1 MKRVCGLMVGGLLVG
16 CQAPWPDGAPVA
28 AAVVSPVRPVVLTG
42 RVLVPGMR
50 IQATS
55 ADLVGNAAVTLA
67 DATETVRV
75 AGLTD
80 AGGAFT
86 LYQSTVRFNAVVGDY
101 YTLEL
106 SKRYGPPGDTRL
118 LSMRTIVR
126 RDAHGWTSITGPSIA
141 INPTTTAVAK
151 LVAEGGATPAQV
163 MATVSGVAFDAL
175 SPFGAHTA
183 GYLASR
189 VAAVIDLLAAD
200 ADPGS
205 VTDTVWRGDLCMV
218 CDADLSKYTHLTKI
232 EGDFIIDG
240 TTLTAINLP
249 NLKEVTGTLQ
259 VANNASLT
267 TIAMRQLKSIGVGLV
282 IGANANLTDLDGF
295 GELASIN
302 TQLAITGNGTLP
314 QAAAQAFSD
323 RFPGT
328 PVRFVLGNGT

>member
-1 MKRVCGLMVGGLLVG
+1 MKRVCGLLVGGLLVG
-16 CQAPWPDGAPVA
+16 CQAPWPDGVPVA
-28 AAVVSPVRPVVLTG
+28 AAIVSPIRPVVLTG
-42 RVLVPGMR
+42 RALVPGLR

-55 ADLVGNAAVTLA
+55 ADLIGNAAVTLM
-67 DATETVRV
+67 DATGTVRA

-86 LYQSTVRFNAVVGDY
+86 LYQSTERFEAVVGAY

-126 RDAHGWTSITGPSIA
+126 REAHNWTSITGPSIA

-163 MATVSGVAFDAL
+163 MATVSGVAFDDL
-175 SPFGAHTA
+175 LPFGAYTA
-183 GYLASR
+183 DYLASR
-189 VAAVIDLLAAD
+189 VAAVIDLLAVD

-205 VTDTVWRGDLCMV
+205 VTDTVWRGDVCMV
-218 CDADLSKYTHLTKI
+218 CDDDLSKYVHLTKI

-249 NLKEVTGTLQ
+249 NLKLVTGTLQ

-267 TIAMRQLKSIGVGLV
+267 TIAMRQLTAIGDGLV
-282 IGANANLTDLDGF
+282 ISANASLTDLDGF

-302 TQLAITGNGTLP
+302 TQLVITGNGTLQ

-323 RFPGT
+323 RFPDT
-328 PVRFVLGNGT
+328 PVRNASSNGT